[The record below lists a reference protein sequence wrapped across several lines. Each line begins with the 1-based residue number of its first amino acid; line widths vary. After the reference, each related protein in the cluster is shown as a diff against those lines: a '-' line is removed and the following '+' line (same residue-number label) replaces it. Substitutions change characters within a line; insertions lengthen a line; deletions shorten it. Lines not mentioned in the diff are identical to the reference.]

1 MLNLTSTCYSLTADQ
16 LQNWEEDGY
25 LIVPSLFAREQIE
38 QLKNI
43 MQDIA
48 DKGQP
53 VPGWQPLVNVKA
65 YDTEVVEAEKLGA
78 VLKRYPRYIHPHRY
92 IDLAKQMMLDQR
104 VHDVLVQ
111 LTGDQPVACQSMYYY
126 KPCGAKGQALHQDN
140 IYLQVE
146 PQTCYAA
153 WTAVDEVMPENGGL
167 YVVPGSHRLDTQ
179 CPSLADES
187 QSFTSHLVDVPKGMK
202 AIPTVMHPGDV
213 LFFNG
218 QIIHGSGMNRST
230 TLWRRSFI
238 CHYMPRTS
246 RCVSKFYFPI
256 LGFDGSVLTY
266 EASQAGGPCGPE
278 FEGKI
283 PSSYQH

>member
-1 MLNLTSTCYSLTADQ
+1 MTSQTLTDFTLTSEQ
-16 LQNWEEDGY
+16 LSQWDTDGY
-25 LIVPSLFAREQIE
+25 LIVPGLFDLQQIE
-38 QLKNI
+38 QLKDT
-43 MQDIA
+43 MQIIA
-48 DKGQP
+48 DKGEP
-53 VPGWQPLVNVKA
+53 VPGWQPLVNVA
-65 YDTEVVEAEKLGA
+65 EYDTEVVPTEKLGS

-92 IDLAKQMMLDQR
+92 IDLARQMMLDPR

-111 LTGDQPVACQSMYYY
+111 LTSEQPVACQSMYYY

-146 PQTCYAA
+146 PNTCYAA
-153 WTAVDEVMPENGGL
+153 WTAVDPVTPENGGL
-167 YVVPGSHRLDTQ
+167 YVVPGSHKLDTQ
-179 CPSLADES
+179 CPTVADES

-202 AIPTVMHPGDV
+202 AIPTVMQPGDV

-230 TLWRRSFI
+230 TMWRRSFI
-238 CHYMPRTS
+238 CHYMPKSST
-246 RCVSKFYFPI
+246 CVSKFYFPI
-256 LGFDGSVLTY
+256 VDFDGSELTY

-283 PSSYQH
+283 PGSYQH